1 MTASGQD
8 LKDNVSV
15 ELAEVSKSI
24 QVTYSWGPGSGPNKL
39 GLGSSFFCGVE
50 SRAGYSVKRVPG
62 NP

>member
-24 QVTYSWGPGSGPNKL
+24 QVTYSWGSGSDPNKL
-39 GLGSSFFCGVE
+39 GLG
-50 SRAGYSVKRVPG
+50 PD
-62 NP
+62 